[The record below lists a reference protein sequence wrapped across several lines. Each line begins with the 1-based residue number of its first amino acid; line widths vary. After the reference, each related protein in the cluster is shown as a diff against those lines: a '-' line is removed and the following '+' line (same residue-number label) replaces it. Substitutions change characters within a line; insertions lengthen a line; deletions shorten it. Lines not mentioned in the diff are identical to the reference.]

1 MEEFN
6 TEEVVSR
13 LAMADAYLAI
23 MHKATH
29 EGFAFIDRELAE
41 YRDSTGKDIDIEG
54 FTLIHGELFQESARL
69 AVLTAFDRALTEA
82 RVKRGRKGRGERR
95 RQRTQKSLTSDKS
108 AFGKNL
114 KPNPEQVDKDV
125 GDTSIGSGD
134 NISTSLILI
143 FIIAIGST
151 LYASFMETNKRRG
164 SGHRYKLRGAR
175 KTLQERFDD
184 FCERLYAYMEP
195 QAQSVS
201 STQKVA
207 RMTQS
212 SAEKKSRDTN
222 SKKNKQPKKGKAEKD
237 KATGC

>member
-54 FTLIHGELFQESARL
+54 FTLIHGELSRRECASGGPDCLRPRL
-69 AVLTAFDRALTEA
+69 DGGAGKERS
-82 RVKRGRKGRGERR
+82 KGSRGEAATAHSR
-95 RQRTQKSLTSDKS
+95 SLTSDKS

-125 GDTSIGSGD
+125 
-134 NISTSLILI
+134 
-143 FIIAIGST
+143 
-151 LYASFMETNKRRG
+151 RR
-164 SGHRYKLRGAR
+164 H
-175 KTLQERFDD
+175 
-184 FCERLYAYMEP
+184 
-195 QAQSVS
+195 
-201 STQKVA
+201 
-207 RMTQS
+207 
-212 SAEKKSRDTN
+212 
-222 SKKNKQPKKGKAEKD
+222 
-237 KATGC
+237 